1 MTLKLRNTLTRALE
15 PFEPRVAGQVGVYV
29 CGPTVYDYFHVG
41 NARPFVVFDVLRR
54 YLEHLGYAVTF
65 VQNITDIDDKIIN
78 RARDEGTTSEAVA
91 ERFSQAYRED
101 VAALGVRPATHQPT
115 ATGHVQQII
124 ALIQTLEQRGLT
136 YTQDGDVY
144 YRVAQFAG
152 YGKLSGKKLEDL
164 RLGASGRTEAAHET
178 RKEHPADFAL
188 WKAQKLPD
196 EPAWDSP
203 WGKGRPG
210 WHIEC
215 SAMSQSFLGTSFD
228 IHAGG
233 EDLTFPHHENEIAQ
247 SEGASGEPYA
257 RYWLHNAYLNVA
269 KEETPLTAEQQQLV
283 AQLELAVKQADAER
297 KQRLLDELA
306 AQNVYVLVDPDGA
319 LQFKGS
325 KSLGNVPR
333 VREIFAR
340 GFGGEVVRF
349 FLLRAHYRAPLAFS
363 WGGLQEAKTALARWA
378 EARHRLTEA
387 TARGD
392 ARGELGGAADAAA
405 ERFTASMDDDLNT
418 AGAIGAAFELIA
430 ASNRAL
436 EQGAASAAEV
446 ARASEVL
453 DTIQSVLGVSFP
465 AAEALSAEEQ
475 ALFDGRAAA
484 RAAKQWAESDR
495 LRDELLAR
503 GVQVR
508 DTPEGQTWTRT

>member
-1 MTLKLRNTLTRALE
+1 MSLKLRNTLTRSLE
-15 PFEPRVAGQVGVYV
+15 PFEPRVPGKAGVYV
-29 CGPTVYDYFHVG
+29 CGPTVYDFFHVG
-41 NARPFVVFDVLRR
+41 NARPFVVFDVLRN
-54 YLEHLGYAVTF
+54 YLEHLGLEVTF

-78 RARDEGTTSEAVA
+78 RARDEGTTSEAIA
-91 ERFSQAYRED
+91 ERFSAAYKED
-101 VAALGVRPATHQPT
+101 VAALGVRPATHQPS

-124 ALIQTLEQRGLT
+124 QLIQTLEQRGLT
-136 YTQDGDVY
+136 YSQDGDVY
-144 YRVAQFAG
+144 YRVQEFAG
-152 YGKLSGKKLEDL
+152 YGKLSGKKLDDL
-164 RLGASGRTEAAHET
+164 RLGASGRTDAAHES

-188 WKAQKLPD
+188 WKAQKRPD
-196 EPAWDSP
+196 EPAWESP
-203 WGKGRPG
+203 WGLGRPG

-269 KEETPLTAEQQQLV
+269 KEETPLTADQQHLV
-283 AQLELAVKQADAER
+283 AQLELAVKDEDAAR
-297 KQRLLDELA
+297 KQALLDQLA
-306 AQNVYVLVDPDGA
+306 AANVYVLVDDDGG

-363 WGGLQEAKTALARWA
+363 WGGLQEAKTALSRWA
-378 EARHRLTEA
+378 EARQRLEDAQATGDEA
-387 TARGD
+387 
-392 ARGELGGAADAAA
+392 GELGSAADAAL
-405 ERFTASMDDDLNT
+405 ERFGASMDDDLNT
-418 AGAIGAAFELIA
+418 AGAIGAVFELVA

-436 EQGAASAAEV
+436 EQESASAADV
-446 ARASEVL
+446 ARAIEVL
-453 DTIQSVLGVSFP
+453 DTIQRVLGVQFP

-475 ALFDGRAAA
+475 ALFDA
-484 RAAKQWAESDR
+484 RAEARANKQWAESDR

-508 DTPEGQTWTRT
+508 DTPQGQTWTRS

>member
-1 MTLKLRNTLTRALE
+1 MPLKLRNTLTRSLE
-15 PFEPRVAGQVGVYV
+15 PFEPREPGKAGVYV

-41 NARPFVVFDVLRR
+41 NARPFVVFDVLRS
-54 YLEHLGYAVTF
+54 YLEYLGLEVTY

-78 RARDEGTTSEAVA
+78 RARAEGTTSAAVA
-91 ERFSQAYRED
+91 ERFAQAYRED
-101 VAALGVRPATHQPT
+101 VAALGVRPPTHQPT
-115 ATGHVQQII
+115 ATGHVSQII
-124 ALIQTLEQRGLT
+124 RLIRTLEERGLT

-144 YRVAQFAG
+144 YRVQSFPG
-152 YGKLSGKKLEDL
+152 YGKLSGKKLDDL
-164 RLGASGRTEAAHET
+164 RLGASGRTEATHEQ

-188 WKAQKLPD
+188 WKAQKEPD
-196 EPAWDSP
+196 EPAWGSP
-203 WGKGRPG
+203 WGQGRPG

-215 SAMSQSFLGTSFD
+215 SAMSQSLLGESFD
-228 IHAGG
+228 VHAGG

-247 SEGASGEPYA
+247 SEGASGQPYA

-283 AQLELAVKQADAER
+283 AQLELAVKQGDAER
-297 KQRLLDELA
+297 KRRLLDELA
-306 AQNVYVLVDPDGA
+306 AENVYVLVDEQGA

-363 WGGLQEAKTALARWA
+363 WGGLKEAKTALARWA
-378 EARHRLTEA
+378 EARQRLA
-387 TARGD
+387 D
-392 ARGELGGAADAAA
+392 AAPAGEGPGELAAAADAAR
-405 ERFTASMDDDLNT
+405 ERFGAAMDDDLNT
-418 AGAIGAAFELIA
+418 AGAIGAAFELIG

-436 EQGAASAAEV
+436 DQQTASAADLER
-446 ARASEVL
+446 ARETL
-453 DTIQSVLGVSFP
+453 DTIQRVLGIAFP
-465 AAEALSAEEQ
+465 AAEDLSPEEQ
-475 ALFDGRAAA
+475 ALFDA
-484 RAAKQWAESDR
+484 RAEARATKQWAESDR

-508 DTPEGQTWTRT
+508 DTPEGQTWTRS